1 MRRSLSLL
9 SLAALLALPAAA
21 DVLVLNDGRKLSG
34 SVKEKPDGYEITV
47 EGQPLAFPKDAVSRW
62 IKSPKDL
69 TADAE
74 RQYEEAKKIYSEAV
88 AIEDGRQAEGKM
100 REALPRVT
108 KAREGYAEAR
118 DLFPEGYPELDA
130 SLVNVMK
137 LMRLV
142 REKLGSQI
150 ASSGAPSAVP
160 AGVKVKETPPVA
172 ARPKEPTAP
181 ATPDAPATPPAV
193 VVEPVPSASAAEAY
207 AILVDP
213 QRRADPGLREG
224 ARALFRNVAAGGG
237 ASVDFA
243 MAGYVFLSR
252 DDYDWGL
259 LQDVVDVKGGPA
271 GVYRGRLVRRSDVLQ
286 VLVQADR
293 REVRIRKA
301 ADGTYVSP
309 PGGSESKAAEI
320 KVSVAVPSESYKA
333 LQDYFKALDMAK
345 IETLADVEVAEG
357 VKYLSLKTK
366 ELKGK
371 GQDVETLSLFVAG
384 LASALIAKGKGV
396 PTKELEAA
404 FHDLGW
410 EKSEYGS
417 VWGTKAGLAMDD
429 YRKWMASGEYG
440 LAVVQFQNDYKSQAE
455 LNVRYALGL
464 LMILKSLADNRAY
477 NRAAAYLELQART
490 TPTPQSRDH
499 LLALAKSVRSATP
512 CVACGGS
519 NQVNCATCKGKI
531 KINVQCGKCGGSGKV
546 NSFNGVITCTGCQG
560 QGTFR
565 NVDCPKCKAKGKVE
579 CKARGCDKPVKPP
592 TFDSF
597 AEISKCAL
605 CRGMGSVLRHAAYA
619 CPECSGIGL
628 ILEPRAD
635 PAKLLR

>member
-1 MRRSLSLL
+1 MPRRLSVVA
-9 SLAALLALPAAA
+9 LAALLTLPAAA
-21 DVLVLNDGRKLSG
+21 DVLVLNDGRKLAG
-34 SVKEKPDGYEITV
+34 SVKDKPDGFEITID
-47 EGQPLAFPKDAVSRW
+47 GQMLAFGKDEVSRW

-69 TADAE
+69 TLDAE
-74 RQYEEAKKIYSEAV
+74 RQYEEAKRIYSEAV
-88 AIEDGRQAEGKM
+88 AIEDGRQSEGRM

-130 SLVNVMK
+130 ALVNVMK

-150 ASSGAPSAVP
+150 ASGGAPSVVP
-160 AGVKVKETPPVA
+160 AGVKLKETPPPVA
-172 ARPKEPTAP
+172 KPKEPTAAP
-181 ATPDAPATPPAV
+181 LPDAPVKPPPAV
-193 VVEPVPSASAAEAY
+193 EPAPAASAAEAY

-213 QRRADPGLREG
+213 ARRADAGLREG
-224 ARALFRNVAAGGG
+224 ARALFRSVAGGG
-237 ASVDFA
+237 GPSVDFA

-252 DDYDWGL
+252 DDYEWGL

-271 GVYRGRLVRRSDVLQ
+271 GVYKGRLVRRSDVLQ

-293 REVRIRKA
+293 RELRIRKA

-309 PGGSESKAAEI
+309 PGGSESKASEV
-320 KVSVAVPSESYKA
+320 KLSVGVPSESYKA
-333 LQDYFKALDMAK
+333 LQEYFKALELAK
-345 IETLADVEVAEG
+345 IEALADLEVAEG

-366 ELKGK
+366 ELKAK
-371 GQDVETLSLFVAG
+371 GQDVEALSLFVAG

-404 FHDLGW
+404 FRDLGW
-410 EKSEYGS
+410 EKSEYGA

-440 LAVVQFQNDYKSQAE
+440 LAVVQFQNDYKSQGE

-477 NRAAAYLELQART
+477 NRPAAYLELQART
-490 TPTPQSRDH
+490 APTPQSRDH
-499 LLALAKSVRSATP
+499 ILALAKSVRTATP
-512 CVACGGS
+512 CVPCGGA

-565 NVDCPKCKAKGKVE
+565 NVNCPKCKATGKVE

-597 AEISKCAL
+597 AEMYKCAL
-605 CRGMGSVLRHAAYA
+605 CRGMGSVLQHAAYA

-628 ILEPRAD
+628 ILQPRSD
-635 PAKLLR
+635 PTKLLK